1 MEGGETMISERT
13 LKTWR
18 REALAL
24 SKRTIQPEPTE
35 LGNAIV
41 LLTKELNT
49 RILRMT
55 QELLDQ
61 NLLMKGK

>member
-1 MEGGETMISERT
+1 MISERT
-13 LKTWR
+13 LKIWR

-24 SKRTIQPEPTE
+24 SKRKFQLEPTE

>member
-1 MEGGETMISERT
+1 MISERI